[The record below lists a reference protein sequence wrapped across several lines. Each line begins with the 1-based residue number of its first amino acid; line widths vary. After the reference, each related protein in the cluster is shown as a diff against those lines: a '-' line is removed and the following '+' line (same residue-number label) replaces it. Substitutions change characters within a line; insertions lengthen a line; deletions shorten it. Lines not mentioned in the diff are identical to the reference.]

1 MRQVVRLDHI
11 ILLFV
16 ETVGDDDLIR
26 VLLRVD
32 RVLLETDIHLAEGH
46 WRRIG
51 ADCFPECEMIAV
63 FHGTDF
69 LPFEICQGVNWFIC
83 AHDAESLICHA
94 EQVVTAVGVHLADEI
109 VKIRIIQLFA
119 AVIQR
124 IKDAW
129 KVKNGEILHE
139 RNLRGGVLHDKW
151 DIAVRARFEQV
162 AVTAECGVGVNLNP
176 HCAVA

>member
-32 RVLLETDIHLAEGH
+32 RVLLETDIHLAESH
-46 WRRIG
+46 RRRIG

-69 LPFEICQGVNWFIC
+69 LPFEAFYSCKWFGAGHYTKTLVC
-83 AHDAESLICHA
+83 DS
-94 EQVVTAVGVHLADEI
+94 
-109 VKIRIIQLFA
+109 K
-119 AVIQR
+119 
-124 IKDAW
+124 
-129 KVKNGEILHE
+129 
-139 RNLRGGVLHDKW
+139 
-151 DIAVRARFEQV
+151 
-162 AVTAECGVGVNLNP
+162 
-176 HCAVA
+176 

>member
-1 MRQVVRLDHI
+1 MGVRNA
-11 ILLFV
+11 
-16 ETVGDDDLIR
+16 GKAIR
-26 VLLRVD
+26 EARLKAGLTQD
-32 RVLLETDIHLAEGH
+32 
-46 WRRIG
+46 
-51 ADCFPECEMIAV
+51 
-63 FHGTDF
+63 
-69 LPFEICQGVNWFIC
+69 
-83 AHDAESLICHA
+83 
-94 EQVVTAVGVHLADEI
+94 LADEI

-139 RNLRGGVLHDKW
+139 RNLRGGVLHDKR

>member
-1 MRQVVRLDHI
+1 
-11 ILLFV
+11 
-16 ETVGDDDLIR
+16 
-26 VLLRVD
+26 
-32 RVLLETDIHLAEGH
+32 
-46 WRRIG
+46 
-51 ADCFPECEMIAV
+51 MIAV

-69 LPFEICQGVNWFIC
+69 LPFEIRQGVNRFIC

-139 RNLRGGVLHDKW
+139 RNLRGGILHDKW